1 MSACLTA
8 NQLESLWQG
17 HLDVSESEAV
27 SAHLEMCQ
35 ECRQTW
41 KSIKDSQTART
52 SIQELKGKLHW
63 NDVDRLLS
71 AKTLVRERSVP
82 AMQVFPE
89 IEGYEILHE
98 LGRGGMGIVY
108 QAEQLSLERL
118 VALKVM
124 LPDGG
129 ISQNEVARFRAEALT
144 VGMLK
149 HPGFV
154 QIHEIGEWHPAGDQ
168 SLLPYFCLEYVEGG
182 SLDKQLKQQSMAAR
196 EAAKLVEQLARSM
209 QVAHTASLVHRD
221 LKPANVLLS
230 SSGQPKIAD
239 FGLVKRLD
247 VGSSQTLP
255 GYVVGTPSY
264 MAPEQANGSE
274 VGPAA
279 DIYGL
284 GAILYEM
291 LTGRPPF
298 VGITPLETL
307 VQVVERNPV
316 PPRQL
321 QPKIPRDLETV
332 CLRCLAKDP
341 AKRYASAADLADDLQ
356 CFLDGKPTIARPP
369 GDLER
374 LVMWTRRHPATA
386 LISALLGVVIVMSLV
401 GLTLLNRRSELLRKE
416 ALSERNIAVQAKLD
430 MEQSQKG
437 TYALNQFLLEHI
449 LTAPMQ
455 MISRKGKNMTL
466 LDVIDYAAPKV
477 QGAFAGFP
485 EIESSIQDAF
495 GQTCSMLGEYEKAVV
510 YLNRALE
517 LRRQYLGK
525 THEFTIESQ
534 ISLANVLIFRSELD
548 QAEPL
553 LKEAYAFLLEN
564 LGMEHSKTLKALA
577 NYAHLQVRRSRFT
590 EAGELYQTLFDI
602 KQRTLGPQHPETLEV
617 RMGLSDVLQ
626 AEGKYEQAIEHCQT
640 VADAYVTQ
648 LGETHQGTIIAHRK
662 LGDALLNGGHPNQ
675 AAPILEKT
683 LQAYREYISK
693 KHPSL
698 YSTQASLADAW
709 QQLGKLKE
717 AEAGFRE
724 ALAGYRAT
732 MPANDW
738 LIPVTQF
745 RLGTCLAEEKQF
757 DEAERQMKEAFIML
771 EKASFVPVNRRKDC
785 YQRMVNLYYKW
796 GKAEEAAGWQLKLEK
811 MLK

>member
-1 MSACLTA
+1 MSPCLTSI
-8 NQLESLWQG
+8 QLEQLVQG
-17 HLDVSESEAV
+17 RLDAGESVIVSK
-27 SAHLEMCQ
+27 HLETCQ
-35 ECRQTW
+35 QCRQTVN
-41 KSIKDSQTART
+41 SMNDSQTART
-52 SIQELKGKLHW
+52 SVQELMGGQPHR
-63 NDVDRLLS
+63 NQDHLLS

-82 AMQVFPE
+82 AMQVFPI
-89 IEGYEILHE
+89 IEGYEILQE

-124 LPDGG
+124 LPGSG
-129 ISQNEVARFRAEALT
+129 FSQNEAERFRAEALA

-154 QIHEIGEWHPAGDQ
+154 QIHEIGEWHPTSHQ
-168 SLLPYFCLEYVEGG
+168 TLPYFCLEYVEEGG
-182 SLDKQLKQQSMAAR
+182 LDKRLKQQSMPAR
-196 EAAKLVEQLARSM
+196 EAAELVEQLACSM
-209 QVAHTASLVHRD
+209 QVAHEAGLVHRD

-230 SSGQPKIAD
+230 SSGQSKIAD

-247 VGSSQTLP
+247 IGSSQTLP

-264 MAPEQANGSE
+264 MAPEQANGHD

-291 LTGRPPF
+291 LTGRAPF
-298 VGITPLETL
+298 VGTTPLETL
-307 VQVVERNPV
+307 VQVTERLPV

-321 QPKIPRDLETV
+321 QPRIPRDLETV

-356 CFLDGKPTIARPP
+356 RFLDGKPTVARPP

-374 LVMWTRRHPATA
+374 LMMWSRRHPA
-386 LISALLGVVIVMSLV
+386 IALLTTLLAVVIVTSLV
-401 GLTLLNRRSELLRKE
+401 GLTLLNRRSETLRQQAVE
-416 ALSERNIAVQAKLD
+416 ERNSALQAKLD

-455 MISRKGKNMTL
+455 MISKKGKNMTL

-477 QGAFAGFP
+477 PGAFAGFP

-510 YLNRALE
+510 HLKRALE

-525 THEFTIESQ
+525 NNEFAIESQ
-534 ISLANVLIFRSELD
+534 VSLANVLIFRSELD

-553 LKEAYAFLLEN
+553 LKEAYAYLREN
-564 LGMEHSKTLKALA
+564 MGMEHPKTLKVLG
-577 NYAHLQVRRSRFT
+577 NYAHLQARRSRFV
-590 EAGELYQTLFDI
+590 EAGELYQTLYEL
-602 KQRTLGPQHPETLEV
+602 KQRHLGAMHPDTLEV
-617 RMGLSDVLQ
+617 RMGLADVLQ
-626 AEGKYEQAIEHCQT
+626 AEGKFAEAIEHCQA
-640 VADAYVTQ
+640 VADAYAVQ
-648 LGETHQGTIIAHRK
+648 LGETNQGTIVAHRK
-662 LGDALLNGGHPNQ
+662 LGDALLNGGHPDQ

-683 LQAYREYISK
+683 LQGYRDYISK

-698 YSTQASLADAW
+698 FSTQASLADAW
-709 QQLGKLKE
+709 QQLGKLTE

-745 RLGTCLAEEKQF
+745 RLGSCLAQEKQF
-757 DEAERQMKEAFIML
+757 EDAERQMKEAFALL
-771 EKASFVPVNRRKDC
+771 EKANFVPASRRRDC
-785 YQRMVNLYYKW
+785 YQRMINLYFKW
-796 GKAEEAAGWQLKLEK
+796 GKAEQAAEWKERLGKLTK
-811 MLK
+811 